1 MEPTRPSLSEI
12 SHLFLSQLRDSGGRP
27 RPQRLPPG
35 AARATCPE
43 PVERGEPV
51 SQEPVCPKPV
61 EPVEELKQVSAV
73 IAAHLAGDYRQ
84 RISQYAGFLA
94 QQHRRVGLI
103 ELSDHEFALTCFE
116 TGDSDPA
123 EPEILTTLDATRI
136 AQTLGELAYDV
147 KRWMISLAAI
157 RSDAA
162 RELLG
167 QIPHWV
173 LMTTTDND
181 GVVSSYRTLKGLAE
195 GSQPGLSLLV
205 MDAANADEAETV
217 YRKFAGASRQFLDYE
232 LEREP
237 AITPVTGISEQVL
250 LRWQGSPRDP
260 SAGTAPHWQAVAD
273 FLENSREPEKTES
286 PAAPP
291 TSPIAAT
298 PTPEPVMKLTPADN
312 LPEVIDLPPGG
323 NDDASILLAILQQQ
337 TDAWVQC
344 PIKPPMCP
352 GAVLAV
358 GRDHR
363 LTMWAVAGKGL
374 SQLGLVSKAYHW
386 MAENRDLIRLAVPQL
401 SIDAQAL
408 PALRLLVDH
417 ADITADLLQPLL
429 NSGSVTVE
437 AYRKLRWGGRMGLL
451 LEAA

>member
-12 SHLFLSQLRDSGGRP
+12 SHLFLSQLRDGGRRP

-35 AARATCPE
+35 AARPST
-43 PVERGEPV
+43 PV
-51 SQEPVCPKPV
+51 SQETVCPKPV
-61 EPVEELKQVSAV
+61 EPVEELKQVCAV

-84 RISQYAGFLA
+84 RISQYAAYLA
-94 QQHRRVGLI
+94 SQHGRIGLI
-103 ELSDHEFALTCFE
+103 ELADHEFRLTCFE
-116 TGDSDPA
+116 TGETEPA

-136 AQTLGELAYDV
+136 AQTLNELAFDV
-147 KRWMISLAAI
+147 KRWIISLADI

-173 LMTTTDND
+173 LMCTADND
-181 GVVSSYRTLKGLAE
+181 GVVSSYRTLKGLSE

-217 YRKFAGASRQFLDYE
+217 YRKFAGVSRQFLDYE

-237 AITPVTGISEQVL
+237 AIAPVTGVTEQVL
-250 LRWQGSPRDP
+250 LRWQGPPQNP
-260 SAGTAPHWQAVAD
+260 SVGSAPHWQAVTN
-273 FLENSREPEKTES
+273 FLENSREPEKIE
-286 PAAPP
+286 PPP
-291 TSPIAAT
+291 TASPFAAAQ
-298 PTPEPVMKLTPADN
+298 PPDPVMKLTPAED

-323 NDDASILLAILQQQ
+323 NDDASILLAILHQQA
-337 TDAWVQC
+337 DAWVQC

-352 GAVLAV
+352 AAVLAV

-363 LTMWAVAGKGL
+363 LALWAIAGKGL
-374 SQLGLVSKAYHW
+374 SQLPLVSKAYHW
-386 MAENRDLIRLAVPQL
+386 MVENRDLIRLAVPQL
-401 SIDAQAL
+401 SIDTQAT

-429 NSGSVTVE
+429 NSGTVTVE
-437 AYRKLRWGGRMGLL
+437 AYRKLRWGGRTGLL